1 MLMIGSRARIHAL
14 SRSVSRVGILRA
26 RHRDPYILNRHDIR
40 TTDQW
45 QFEHGETAT
54 SSCAVGVHTLV
65 YQLAFVSA
73 PRNTTDGL
81 DVTSRV
87 LAI

>member
-26 RHRDPYILNRHDIR
+26 RNRDQYILNRHGIR

-45 QFEHGETAT
+45 QLEHDETAT
-54 SSCAVGVHTLV
+54 DSCAVGVHTLV

>member
-1 MLMIGSRARIHAL
+1 MLMIGSRARIPAL

-26 RHRDPYILNRHDIR
+26 RHRDQYILNRHGIR
-40 TTDQW
+40 TMDQW
-45 QFEHGETAT
+45 QFEHDETAT
-54 SSCAVGVHTLV
+54 NSCADGVHTLV